1 MHFYPEIR
9 TAEDTGS
16 ARLAEGLQL
25 EVESDLGLRNMDIEH
40 GKVETIG
47 EESVLPMATK
57 GLGPTGLEET
67 AETERPRERPPAPR
81 SLQQASMREMI
92 VERCGFRE
100 PFRNRGNFQTS

>member
-9 TAEDTGS
+9 TAEDTGG

-25 EVESDLGLRNMDIEH
+25 EVESDLGLRKMDVEH

-47 EESVLPMATK
+47 EESVLPTATK

-67 AETERPRERPPAPR
+67 AETERPREQPPALR
-81 SLQQASMREMI
+81 SLQQTC
-92 VERCGFRE
+92 V
-100 PFRNRGNFQTS
+100 